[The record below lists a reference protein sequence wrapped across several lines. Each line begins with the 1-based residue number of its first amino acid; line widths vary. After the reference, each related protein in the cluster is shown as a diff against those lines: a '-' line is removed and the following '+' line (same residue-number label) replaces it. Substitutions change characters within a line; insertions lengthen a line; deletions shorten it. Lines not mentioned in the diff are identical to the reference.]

1 MFTILFAPS
10 WLRSALLL
18 GRIALPFPLR
28 RAFAG
33 PAPRR
38 SRRSGGLIHGL
49 LALLLNLCAQTA
61 RAQEPG
67 SAGVWDLHPEQRW
80 VVSEGLRIGGR
91 AREGQP
97 ALRRARCVAVDPL
110 DRIWV
115 VVDGPGWGGEI
126 RVFEADGS
134 FVRVVGRWVEGRGGF
149 REIGDAFSGPG
160 EEIWVEDRSTR
171 RYEVF
176 DTAGTWVR
184 SHPFVFGE
192 SGGGP
197 RVWTRQGLMAV
208 RQEFGD
214 AADSVRFYELAGSE
228 LRRTR
233 RMAASV
239 WPRSSTQTFAVEAS
253 DRALDFLLGH
263 RAPIPYAPE
272 NRAVFGS
279 ELDLWMAFQIGRD
292 RYHIR
297 RTSLETGD
305 DLLSVTHRYEPAAI
319 PESVRR
325 AKADSLADRHTVL
338 LVTGRSKPTVR
349 VRPKIDW
356 KTFPLH
362 YPSFQSIHLSASG
375 ELWVRRLLAGGVVGF
390 DVFAPDGRY
399 LGQPAVPRNL
409 VRMDVQ
415 VVTRSRIYAVEAGGR
430 HVVRFDV
437 SGAGEDRAGEGF
449 LSGCGLSAAPAR
461 PRHYSRE

>member
-1 MFTILFAPS
+1 M
-10 WLRSALLL
+10 
-18 GRIALPFPLR
+18 
-28 RAFAG
+28 
-33 PAPRR
+33 
-38 SRRSGGLIHGL
+38 
-49 LALLLNLCAQTA
+49 
-61 RAQEPG
+61 
-67 SAGVWDLHPEQRW
+67 
-80 VVSEGLRIGGR
+80 
-91 AREGQP
+91 
-97 ALRRARCVAVDPL
+97 
-110 DRIWV
+110 
-115 VVDGPGWGGEI
+115 VDGPGWGGEI

-134 FVRVVGRWVEGRGGF
+134 FVRAVGRWGEGRGGF
-149 REIGDAFSGPG
+149 RDIGDAFAGPG

-176 DTAGTWVR
+176 DTAGSWVS

-214 AADSVRFYELAGSE
+214 AADSVRFYELAGGE
-228 LRRTR
+228 LMPTR

-239 WPRSSTQTFAVEAS
+239 WPQSSKQTFAVVVS
-253 DRALDFLLGH
+253 LSGLQLGH

-272 NRAVFGS
+272 NRAILGS

-319 PESVRR
+319 SESVRK
-325 AKADSLADRHTVL
+325 AKADSLADRHAVWS
-338 LVTGRSKPTVR
+338 VSERSGPAVR
-349 VRPKIDW
+349 VRPEIDW

-362 YPSFQSIHLSASG
+362 YPAFQSIHLSAGG
-375 ELWVRRLLAGGVVGF
+375 EVWVRRLLAGGVVGF

-399 LGQPAVPRNL
+399 LGQPAVPRNFA
-409 VRMDVQ
+409 RMYVQ
-415 VVTRSRIYAVEAGGR
+415 VITRSSIYAVEAGSR

-449 LSGCGLSAAPAR
+449 LSGCGRPAAPAS
-461 PRHYSRE
+461 PRYYSRE

>member
-1 MFTILFAPS
+1 MHGTSEP
-10 WLRSALLL
+10 
-18 GRIALPFPLR
+18 GE
-28 RAFAG
+28 

-38 SRRSGGLIHGL
+38 SRRPGGFVHGL
-49 LALLLNLCAQTA
+49 LALLLNLCAQAA

-67 SAGVWDLHPEQRW
+67 AAGVWDLHPEQRW
-80 VVSEGLRIGGR
+80 GVSEGLRIGGR
-91 AREGQP
+91 DREGEA

-115 VVDGPGWGGEI
+115 VVDGSGWGGEI

-134 FVRVVGRWVEGRGGF
+134 FVRAVGRWREGRGGF
-149 REIGDAFSGPG
+149 RNIGDAFAGPG

-176 DTAGTWVR
+176 DTAGSWVR
-184 SHPFVFGE
+184 SHAFVFGE

-197 RVWTRQGLMAV
+197 LVWTRQGLMAV

-214 AADSVRFYELAGSE
+214 AADSVRFYELAGGE
-228 LRRTR
+228 LMPTR

-239 WPRSSTQTFAVEAS
+239 WPRSSKQTFAVVVS
-253 DRALDFLLGH
+253 LSGLQLGH

-272 NRAVFGS
+272 NRAILGS
-279 ELDLWMAFQIGRD
+279 ELDLWMVFQIGRD

-319 PESVRR
+319 SESVRK
-325 AKADSLADRHTVL
+325 AKADSLAGRHAIWSVSERL
-338 LVTGRSKPTVR
+338 SEPAVR
-349 VRPKIDW
+349 LRPEIDW

-362 YPSFQSIHLSASG
+362 YPAFQSIHLSAGG
-375 ELWVRRLLAGGVVGF
+375 EVWVRRLLAGGVVGF

-409 VRMDVQ
+409 ARMNVQ
-415 VVTRSRIYAVEAGGR
+415 VITRSSIYAVEAGGR

-437 SGAGEDRAGEGF
+437 SGADEDRADESF
-449 LSGCGLSAAPAR
+449 LSGCGRPAAPAS
-461 PRHYSRE
+461 PRYYSRE